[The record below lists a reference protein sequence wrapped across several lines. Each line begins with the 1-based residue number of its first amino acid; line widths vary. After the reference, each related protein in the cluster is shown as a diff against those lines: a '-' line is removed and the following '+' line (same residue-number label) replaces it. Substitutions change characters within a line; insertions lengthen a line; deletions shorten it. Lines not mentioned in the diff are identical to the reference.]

1 MSRIKAQYQRIVA
14 RVMAGDLG
22 VNQSAE
28 VAGLVGAAIAITA
41 GLAAKGDAVGG
52 AVATFFTDHLK

>member
-1 MSRIKAQYQRIVA
+1 MTRIRERYQRVVG

-28 VAGLVGAAIAITA
+28 VAGLVGAAVAITA
-41 GLAAKGDAVGG
+41 GVAAKGTDVGE
-52 AVATFFTDHLK
+52 AIATFFTSKLQ

>member
-1 MSRIKAQYQRIVA
+1 MTRMQEKYRRLVA
-14 RVMAGDLG
+14 RVYAGDLG

-41 GLAAKGDAVGG
+41 GVAAKGTDIGS
-52 AVATFFTDHLK
+52 AVANFFTQKLQ

>member
-1 MSRIKAQYQRIVA
+1 MTTIQEKYRRLVA
-14 RVMAGDLG
+14 RVYAGDLG

-41 GLAAKGDAVGG
+41 GVAAKGTDVGE
-52 AVATFFTDHLK
+52 AVANFFTDKLQ